1 MRNIAFKIGD
11 ADVNTVTKL
20 EVIIN
25 TCNIA

>member
-20 EVIIN
+20 EIIIN
-25 TCNIA
+25 IYNIA